1 MKTEELLAQGL
12 TEEQAKYVMTEH
24 GKTVTTHNKA
34 IEALK
39 QSETALQAQITE
51 NNAKLE
57 ELGKQEGNSEELN
70 KQIKELQTSNE
81 ELSTKLATTNKT
93 NAIHNALRDA
103 SATDVEYLAYK
114 LGDVELDDKGEI
126 KDLDNKIKDLQT
138 NHPTFFLEQT
148 TEPAEPKGP
157 QDFTTIPNKL
167 KEGQQTTSFT
177 MAQVENMSPQ
187 EINDNWDAVQ
197 VTLSQGG
204 N

>member
-1 MKTEELLAQGL
+1 MKKEELLAQGL
-12 TEEQAKYVMTEH
+12 TDEQVKYVMAEH

-39 QSETALQAQITE
+39 QSETALQAQITD

-93 NAIHNALRDA
+93 NAVQNALREA
-103 SATDVEYLAYK
+103 GGVDVEYLAYK
-114 LGDVELDDKGEI
+114 LGDVELDDKGAI
-126 KDLDNKIKDLQT
+126 KDLESKLKDLQT
-138 NHPTFFLEQT
+138 NHPTQFGEQSS
-148 TEPAEPKGP
+148 ESAEQRGPK
-157 QDFTTIPNKL
+157 DFTTIPNKL
-167 KEGQQTTSFT
+167 KEGGAATTFT
-177 MAQVENMSPQ
+177 MAQVENMSTQ